1 MKCESAS
8 RAQAARVG
16 VMRSSEGSGL
26 GEEAQWTGGGQVT
39 LPSLFRGLGSVC
51 APPLAPDSAREGTQ
65 GLLCALTRSAFWLQS
80 QPAPAVG
87 PADTVV
93 LGAGLSF
100 PDAGG
105 CRVCTCACTWQPSQA
120 PTDSVPQAL
129 PSRPCSAQQHLLIAK
144 LSAGWNRT
152 KVFYGHNLI

>member
-8 RAQAARVG
+8 RAQAAGVG

-26 GEEAQWTGGGQVT
+26 GEEARWTGGGQVA

-51 APPLAPDSAREGTQ
+51 APPLAPDSARQRTR
-65 GLLCALTRSAFWLQS
+65 GLLCALARPAFCLPSVLWTQLSWALGCLSLMLVGVVSAPV
-80 QPAPAVG
+80 PAPG
-87 PADTVV
+87 SPARCPRT
-93 LGAGLSF
+93 LF
-100 PDAGG
+100 P
-105 CRVCTCACTWQPSQA
+105 RH
-120 PTDSVPQAL
+120 L

-144 LSAGWNRT
+144 LSAGWNQT